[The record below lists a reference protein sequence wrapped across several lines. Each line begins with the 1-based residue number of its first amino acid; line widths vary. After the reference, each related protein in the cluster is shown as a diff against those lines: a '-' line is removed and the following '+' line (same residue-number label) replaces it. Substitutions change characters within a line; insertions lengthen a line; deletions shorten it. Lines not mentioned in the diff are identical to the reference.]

1 MFILG
6 IILTLLGVGSL
17 VFGLMQNNS
26 LEAQFTSLL
35 SSGSV
40 DPGTIWIIAGAIAVI
55 LGLVLII
62 LGKRRS
68 A

>member
-40 DPGTIWIIAGAIAVI
+40 DPGTIWIIAGAVAVI

-68 A
+68 V

>member
-40 DPGTIWIIAGAIAVI
+40 DPGTIWIIAGAVAVI

>member
-40 DPGTIWIIAGAIAVI
+40 DPGTIWIIVGAVAVI

>member
-6 IILTLLGVGSL
+6 IILAVLGAGSL
-17 VFGLMQNNS
+17 VFGFIQNNS

-35 SSGSV
+35 SSGAV
-40 DPGTIWIIAGAIAVI
+40 NPGTVWIIIGAVAVI
-55 LGLVLII
+55 LGLVLIV